1 MDKIYIKNLVV
12 FANHGAYVEEKKLGQ
27 KFSVS
32 ATLYI
37 DGRKISKND
46 DLSEAIDYGKICSYI
61 KNFMEKNTYNLIETV
76 VERLAEELLISF
88 TNLIKVRLEIS
99 KPWAPIGI
107 PIDNVSIEIERQ
119 WHTAYVALGSNMGD
133 REYYL
138 NTAIT
143 SISNLR
149 GCIVERK
156 SSLIETKPYGYC
168 EQADFL
174 NGCIELSTL
183 LTPCELLIA
192 LQNIENDAG
201 RIRSIHWGPRT
212 LDLDIVFYDDLIF
225 DSEKLKIPHIDMHK
239 REFVLKPLAELIPY
253 KRHPLLKETVSDML
267 ENVMINETV

>member
-1 MDKIYIKNLVV
+1 M
-12 FANHGAYVEEKKLGQ
+12 
-27 KFSVS
+27 
-32 ATLYI
+32 
-37 DGRKISKND
+37 
-46 DLSEAIDYGKICSYI
+46 
-61 KNFMEKNTYNLIETV
+61 
-76 VERLAEELLISF
+76 
-88 TNLIKVRLEIS
+88 
-99 KPWAPIGI
+99 
-107 PIDNVSIEIERQ
+107 
-119 WHTAYVALGSNMGD
+119 
-133 REYYL
+133 
-138 NTAIT
+138 
-143 SISNLR
+143 R